1 MEQLTDILRQ
11 ATAAIGREYFLLP
24 IHGGGPVYR
33 ERVYCYELYYQM
45 RRRWLEDSPYR
56 LNGEVDKRS
65 YPNFPDLG
73 PGEPKPDLLVH
84 QPGTGHNFAVI
95 EVKPPRASA
104 RNIRKDLKTLSL
116 FRNALGYERAIYL
129 VYGPRADNTLTR
141 IQRCSAN
148 VAHLAATRDCYP
160 PLEPCQQ
167 CLRKSFRQP
176 RVNPQWPERAASVS
190 DRGWS

>member
-84 QPGTGHNFAVI
+84 
-95 EVKPPRASA
+95 
-104 RNIRKDLKTLSL
+104 
-116 FRNALGYERAIYL
+116 
-129 VYGPRADNTLTR
+129 
-141 IQRCSAN
+141 
-148 VAHLAATRDCYP
+148 
-160 PLEPCQQ
+160 
-167 CLRKSFRQP
+167 
-176 RVNPQWPERAASVS
+176 
-190 DRGWS
+190 

>member
-148 VAHLAATRDCYP
+148 VAHLAAIEIWLHPAPNDPADHSLT
-160 PLEPCQQ
+160 L
-167 CLRKSFRQP
+167 L
-176 RVNPQWPERAASVS
+176 
-190 DRGWS
+190 